1 MDKRKFLFTI
11 INGSKRHDMQKK
23 FQNPAK
29 NPAILIISINSYWAT
44 IDTSQKSRQDL
55 S

>member
-1 MDKRKFLFTI
+1 MAHK
-11 INGSKRHDMQKK
+11 DMTCKK
-23 FQNPAK
+23 NFKILQK